1 MKRLIRKWLMGDTVF
16 SEYTKITTADDL
28 KQHVWLTTATHT
40 CDVSERHWLLCIHPM
55 VFGVWVHNS
64 QTRKD
69 LEEQNDATLYF
80 GGTSMNDIIEGHEA
94 ETGVTVI
101 EHIPEKNGSLFLL
114 KLSES
119 SIHHISLIKRCL
131 IFFRYYRKDGL
142 TYQRFKSYVSAY
154 SFPRRIRIV
163 SFRDQDYYNI
173 FPMDLLGEIPGEN
186 RWVFGLRHS
195 NKALS
200 RIIRTG
206 KIVVCEVPYQYKE
219 KIYALGNHHSTNP
232 PPLDLLGI
240 QVSESKEFRFHIPV
254 WADSYNE
261 IRIHHSI
268 NLGSHMLLWGETVSQ
283 TIVREPSSHLFLI
296 HFLHYLEQKKKG
308 AEYMIV

>member
-1 MKRLIRKWLMGDTVF
+1 MFLKDTGCCVSIPWYSGCGLI
-16 SEYTKITTADDL
+16 IL
-28 KQHVWLTTATHT
+28 KL
-40 CDVSERHWLLCIHPM
+40 
-55 VFGVWVHNS
+55 G
-64 QTRKD
+64 KD

-163 SFRDQDYYNI
+163 SFRDQDYYN
-173 FPMDLLGEIPGEN
+173 FSSPDNSGQRFVRMTQA
-186 RWVFGLRHS
+186 
-195 NKALS
+195 K
-200 RIIRTG
+200 
-206 KIVVCEVPYQYKE
+206 Y
-219 KIYALGNHHSTNP
+219 P
-232 PPLDLLGI
+232 PVLAWYF
-240 QVSESKEFRFHIPV
+240 S
-254 WADSYNE
+254 
-261 IRIHHSI
+261 
-268 NLGSHMLLWGETVSQ
+268 
-283 TIVREPSSHLFLI
+283 
-296 HFLHYLEQKKKG
+296 
-308 AEYMIV
+308 